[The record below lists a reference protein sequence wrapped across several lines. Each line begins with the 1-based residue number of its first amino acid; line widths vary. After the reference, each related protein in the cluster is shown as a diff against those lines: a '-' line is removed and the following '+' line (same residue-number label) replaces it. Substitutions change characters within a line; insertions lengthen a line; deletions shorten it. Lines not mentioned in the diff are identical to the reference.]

1 MELMIA
7 VPLILPEE
15 ALDLAALEGRVQAWG
30 QELMRQGL
38 AAAWAAQAPL
48 RPAPACPVCAADTV
62 RPAGHKPRKVETGFG
77 PVWLPRQRVRCAGCG
92 RHFQPDDAVLGPTLG
107 GGRLSPRLTDLAAL
121 CGASWPYRQAAEVLG
136 RLRGAPLA
144 HETVRAVVGRVG
156 TRVAAA
162 HAAAAAAV
170 CAPGSRTTGAA
181 AARPIPAQIAIELD
195 GAWVASHDTAHGLE
209 VKVGVVHAGSEAI
222 GRTRR
227 RLCQRRF
234 AATARGVAA
243 FAPLMTAAIDHHNG
257 FAAPQQTLLGDGA
270 SWIWHFGD
278 EALPEAT
285 GVLDRWHL
293 RDARRRAVRA
303 ALPEKTERAPW
314 SGRLEAL
321 LEVGDVPGAVA
332 ALAELAAH
340 TPHPALEDFA
350 RYLTTLAPHIPDY
363 AARRAAG
370 ERIGSGAIEKGVDL
384 VANRRLKGKRG
395 MRWWRDRV
403 EGVTALR
410 VTLLNHEWDHDV
422 GPALTAQ
429 QLPAF

>member
-1 MELMIA
+1 MIA
-7 VPLILPEE
+7 VPLVLPEE
-15 ALDLAALEGRVQAWG
+15 ALDLAALESRVQAWG
-30 QELMRQGL
+30 QALMRQGL
-38 AAAWAAQAPL
+38 AAAWEAQAPL
-48 RPAPACPVCAADTV
+48 RPAPSCPACGGGVV

-77 PVWLPRQRVRCAGCG
+77 PVWLPRQRVRCAGCA
-92 RHFQPDDAVLGPTLG
+92 RHFQPDDAVLGPVLG

-121 CGASWPYRQAAEVLG
+121 CGASWPYRQAADVLG

-144 HETVRAVVGRVG
+144 HETVRAVVGAVG

-162 HAAAAAAV
+162 QAREAAAL
-170 CAPGSRTTGAA
+170 CAPGSRTTAA
-181 AARPIPAQIAIELD
+181 EAARPIPAEVAIELD
-195 GAWVASHDTAHGLE
+195 GAWVASHDNRHGLE
-209 VKVGVVHAGSEAI
+209 VKVGVVHTGSEAI

-227 RLCQRRF
+227 RLRDRRY
-234 AATARGVAA
+234 AATARGAAA
-243 FAPLMTAAIDHHNG
+243 FLPLMTAAIAHHNG

-270 SWIWHFGD
+270 SWIWHVGA

-285 GVLDRWHL
+285 DVLDRWHL
-293 RDARRRAVRA
+293 RAARRRALRA
-303 ALPEKTERAPW
+303 ALPDKSARAPW
-314 SGRLEAL
+314 SARLEAL

-332 ALAELAAH
+332 ALADLAAA
-340 TPHPALEDFA
+340 TPHPALEDFT

-370 ERIGSGAIEKGVDL
+370 ERIGSGAVEKAVDL

-410 VTLLNHEWDHDV
+410 LALLNNEWDHDV
-422 GPALTAQ
+422 GPALAAQ